1 MKKFKVI
8 NCIPASYYEVSYVEA
23 NSIEEAHS
31 MLPNNYED
39 RMGEPSRDI
48 DTSSLVLHRIDSEY
62 VVEPDDK

>member
-23 NSIEEAHS
+23 NSLEEAYA

-39 RMGEPSRDI
+39 RLTEPQRDI
-48 DTSSLVLHRIDSEY
+48 DTSSLVLHRVDSEY
-62 VVEPDDK
+62 DVKPVEE